1 MLVEEGL
8 QVSLKKAALSKS
20 LGSRLDL
27 VYVPAVSNTARLGC
41 EWPSA

>member
-8 QVSLKKAALSKS
+8 QVTLKEATLSQS

-27 VYVPAVSNTARLGC
+27 VCVLAMSNTARLGC
-41 EWPSA
+41 ERPSA